1 MKSKKL
7 SILLALLVLIISTL
21 ACALGGEPTLSNV
34 RTAKDQDGAQP
45 ASIFATTETVF
56 VVSDL
61 TSGVKGNLITS
72 KWYAVNVAD
81 TEPNLLIDTAEIPI
95 EDETFDGTIYFF
107 FEPPIEGVWPVGSY
121 KVEIYF
127 NGVLNSTVQ
136 FTVE

>member
-7 SILLALLVLIISTL
+7 SILLAVLALIISTL

-45 ASIFATTETVF
+45 ASIFATTETVY

-61 TSGVKGNLITS
+61 SSGVKGNLITS
-72 KWYAVNVAD
+72 KWYAVDVAD

-107 FEPPIEGVWPVGSY
+107 FEPPDGGWPVGTY

-127 NGVLNSTVQ
+127 NGVLNN
-136 FTVE
+136 TVEFGVQ

>member
-7 SILLALLVLIISTL
+7 SILLAVLALIISTL

-61 TSGVKGNLITS
+61 ASGVKGHLITS

-107 FEPPIEGVWPVGSY
+107 FEPPVEGVWPVGSY

>member
-7 SILLALLVLIISTL
+7 SILLAVLALIISTL

-45 ASIFATTETVF
+45 AAIFATTETVY

-61 TSGVKGNLITS
+61 SSGVKGNLITS
-72 KWYAVNVAD
+72 KWYAVDVAD

>member
-7 SILLALLVLIISTL
+7 SILLAVLALIFSTL

>member
-7 SILLALLVLIISTL
+7 SILLAVTVLIISTL

-45 ASIFATTETVF
+45 ASIFSTTETVY

-61 TSGVKGNLITS
+61 SSGVKGNIITS
-72 KWYAVNVAD
+72 KWYAVEVAD

-107 FEPPIEGVWPVGSY
+107 FEPPIDGEWPVGSY

-127 NGVLNSTVQ
+127 NGVLNSTNQ

>member
-7 SILLALLVLIISTL
+7 SILLAVLALIISTL

-61 TSGVKGNLITS
+61 ANGVKGNLITS

-95 EDETFDGTIYFF
+95 EDETFDGQIYFF

>member
-7 SILLALLVLIISTL
+7 SILLAVLALIISTL

-61 TSGVKGNLITS
+61 ASGVKGNLITS
-72 KWYAVNVAD
+72 KWYAVNVAN

-107 FEPPIEGVWPVGSY
+107 FEPPVEGVWPVGSY

>member
-127 NGVLNSTVQ
+127 NGVLNSTVR

>member
-7 SILLALLVLIISTL
+7 SILLAVLALIISTL

-61 TSGVKGNLITS
+61 ASGVKGNLITS

-107 FEPPIEGVWPVGSY
+107 FEPPVEGVWPVGSY

>member
-7 SILLALLVLIISTL
+7 SILLAVLALIISTL

-61 TSGVKGNLITS
+61 ASGVKGNLITS

-95 EDETFDGTIYFF
+95 EDEAFDGTIYFF
-107 FEPPIEGVWPVGSY
+107 FEPPVEGVWPVGSY

>member
-7 SILLALLVLIISTL
+7 SILLAVLALIISTL

-61 TSGVKGNLITS
+61 DSGVKGNLITS

-107 FEPPIEGVWPVGSY
+107 FEPPVEGVWPVGSY

>member
-7 SILLALLVLIISTL
+7 PILLAVIALIIPTL
-21 ACALGGEPTLSNV
+21 ACAFGGEPTLSND

-45 ASIFATTETVF
+45 ASVFSKTETVY

-61 TSGVKGNLITS
+61 SSGVKGNIITS
-72 KWYAVNVAD
+72 KWYTVDVAD
-81 TEPNLLIDTAEIPI
+81 TEPNFLIDTAEIPI
-95 EDETFDGTIYFF
+95 EDEAFDGTIYFF
-107 FEPPIEGVWPVGSY
+107 FDPPIDGEWPVGSY

-127 NGVLNSTVQ
+127 NGVLNSTNQ

>member
-7 SILLALLVLIISTL
+7 SILLAVLALIISTL

-107 FEPPIEGVWPVGSY
+107 FEPPVEGVWPVGSY
-121 KVEIYF
+121 KVEVYF

>member
-7 SILLALLVLIISTL
+7 SILLAVLALIISTL